1 MMTTS
6 NKVSS
11 VVSIQ
16 QYLKTC
22 SFIKML
28 SVYGGNSLE
37 AFTGDSSLLVTD
49 EVFQLQQLFEDV

>member
-1 MMTTS
+1 
-6 NKVSS
+6 
-11 VVSIQ
+11 
-16 QYLKTC
+16 
-22 SFIKML
+22 ML